1 MADRLLLESSA
12 VDGYQLEDA
21 SGVILLETVPA
32 STNQNLPTLGVG

>member
-12 VDGYQLEDA
+12 VDGYQLEDG
-21 SGVILLETVPA
+21 SGVILLEPVVA